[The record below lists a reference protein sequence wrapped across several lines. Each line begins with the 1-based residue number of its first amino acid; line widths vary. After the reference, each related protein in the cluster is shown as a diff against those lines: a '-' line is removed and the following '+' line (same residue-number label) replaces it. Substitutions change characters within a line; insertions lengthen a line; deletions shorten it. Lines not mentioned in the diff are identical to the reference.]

1 MKIKSIP
8 FKIFGLV
15 FLFFSQNLIC
25 QSIQNLEKE
34 YEKAREMAA
43 KNPDS
48 SLVLLNF
55 IQKNAIEEENGRI
68 EVKCDYLKSYNYYLK
83 SDAQKCID

>member
-1 MKIKSIP
+1 
-8 FKIFGLV
+8 
-15 FLFFSQNLIC
+15 
-25 QSIQNLEKE
+25 
-34 YEKAREMAA
+34 MAA

-55 IQKNAIEEENGRI
+55 IQKNAIEEKNGRI

-83 SDAQKCID
+83 YDAQKCID

>member
-55 IQKNAIEEENGRI
+55 IQKNAIEENNGKI
-68 EVKCDYLKSYNYYLK
+68 EVK
-83 SDAQKCID
+83 